1 MKASERFL
9 QLQHMLKEEPDDL
22 FLNYSVAMEY
32 LALND
37 VEKAIEYFLYTLK
50 LKPDYIPSF
59 YQLGKAFE
67 AISQTEE
74 ALSYYRK
81 GLELARLQKNNKAVN
96 EFGEALFMLED

>member
-1 MKASERFL
+1 
-9 QLQHMLKEEPDDL
+9 MLKEEPDDL

-67 AISQTEE
+67 ATSQKEE